1 MVPDATHK
9 KRILDGAMHH
19 QAAVWCCMATCM
31 RVDMYANE
39 TICLILFRLF
49 VFHDQAIYDFLVCF
63 PLMPMHSNHGLS
75 NSSWTSTLAH
85 RLATTT
91 QLYVSKMS
99 FIFWCAS
106 INGISIPS
114 SLLLFCPQSFTLVS
128 LPHALWNT
136 IAELQMP
143 CVCSR
148 AKPSA
153 RHRESGIGGCKARYP
168 LMLIGNSLW
177 IIQ

>member
-1 MVPDATHK
+1 
-9 KRILDGAMHH
+9 
-19 QAAVWCCMATCM
+19 
-31 RVDMYANE
+31 
-39 TICLILFRLF
+39 
-49 VFHDQAIYDFLVCF
+49 
-63 PLMPMHSNHGLS
+63 MHSNHALP
-75 NSSWTSTLAH
+75 SSSLKQTLAH

-177 IIQ
+177 IIQQPPASRVCPYNAWHVFLGLFSAYAQAILNHGLRRLIHGCRQQRCCSKHGTI